1 MTKMKEQL
9 KNDFENVLKTELDFQ
24 NWIPWFKRDKL
35 SKYRTISYNAFYPLA
50 GCAAHLRASITKI
63 AQLQHSCRNQLGR
76 DCINLS
82 PASYI
87 HGEMI

>member
-9 KNDFENVLKTELDFQ
+9 NNDFENVLKTELDFQ

-50 GCAAHLRASITKI
+50 GWAAHLRASITEI
-63 AQLQHSCRNQLGR
+63 AQLQQPCKNLPGR

-82 PASYI
+82 PASCF